1 MMDWSEQQQSIFD
14 WFSEGSGNLAV
25 RARAGTGKTTTIL
38 EGINRAPESSILL
51 AAFNK
56 SIAVELQSRVGNRR
70 AEVKTLHA
78 LGFKFIRSNWDKIR
92 VETKGERAKQL
103 AQEAAPGAPGPI
115 ITVIK
120 KLHTKAREITPF
132 ADCPEQLMELAVRFN
147 CLPEEDWEADGWGA
161 WRVCEV
167 ALSAMVLAKARTA
180 YIDFADMLFLPLVH
194 HWVRPWFELVVV
206 DEAQDMTPA
215 QLQLAKS
222 ACKKRGRMAVV
233 GDDRQA
239 IYGFRG
245 AASDSLDRLKKEL
258 RASELGLTTTY
269 RCPRKVVDLA
279 ARIVPDYRA
288 APSAPEGKIDTVSYD
303 AMVES
308 AQEGDFVLSRTNA
321 PLVGVCMAL
330 LKRGTRARIKGRAI
344 GVGILAL
351 IKRLKIQSIQELPAK
366 LVAWE
371 QREIAR
377 AMKLGAASETRIAF
391 VQDQVDLLNALAAGA
406 DSVAELEMRLGELFA
421 DDAEDRAV
429 MCSTVHRAKGLEA
442 ERVFLLE
449 GTFRDDHIE
458 EDNIRYVAITRAKQ
472 TLFWVQQ

>member
-1 MMDWSEQQQSIFD
+1 M
-14 WFSEGSGNLAV
+14 
-25 RARAGTGKTTTIL
+25 
-38 EGINRAPESSILL
+38 
-51 AAFNK
+51 
-56 SIAVELQSRVGNRR
+56 
-70 AEVKTLHA
+70 
-78 LGFKFIRSNWDKIR
+78 
-92 VETKGERAKQL
+92 
-103 AQEAAPGAPGPI
+103 
-115 ITVIK
+115 
-120 KLHTKAREITPF
+120 
-132 ADCPEQLMELAVRFN
+132 
-147 CLPEEDWEADGWGA
+147 
-161 WRVCEV
+161 
-167 ALSAMVLAKARTA
+167 
-180 YIDFADMLFLPLVH
+180 
-194 HWVRPWFELVVV
+194 
-206 DEAQDMTPA
+206 
-215 QLQLAKS
+215 
-222 ACKKRGRMAVV
+222 
-233 GDDRQA
+233 
-239 IYGFRG
+239 
-245 AASDSLDRLKKEL
+245 
-258 RASELGLTTTY
+258 
-269 RCPRKVVDLA
+269 DLA

-391 VQDQVDLLNALAAGA
+391 VQDQVDLLNALAAGV